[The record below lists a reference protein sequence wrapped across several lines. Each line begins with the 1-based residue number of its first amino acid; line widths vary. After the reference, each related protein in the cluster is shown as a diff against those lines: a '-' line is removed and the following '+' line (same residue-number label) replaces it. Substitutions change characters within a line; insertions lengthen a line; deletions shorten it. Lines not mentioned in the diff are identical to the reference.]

1 MTAPHNDNNKNKKN
15 QKNISMDEF
24 KFHPMFFFGA
34 RNCHVWLGIDLS
46 HELLMNIARF
56 LAHAK
61 EKNLGIAMHRMH
73 CMRVHLWSKHIA
85 AVRTAA

>member
-1 MTAPHNDNNKNKKN
+1 MKTE
-15 QKNISMDEF
+15 IF
-24 KFHPMFFFGA
+24 KRIFQLMNLNFILCFYLVHL
-34 RNCHVWLGIDLS
+34 NCHVWLGIDLS

-61 EKNLGIAMHRMH
+61 EKNIGITTHSMH
-73 CMRVHLWSKHIA
+73 CMHVHLWSKHIA